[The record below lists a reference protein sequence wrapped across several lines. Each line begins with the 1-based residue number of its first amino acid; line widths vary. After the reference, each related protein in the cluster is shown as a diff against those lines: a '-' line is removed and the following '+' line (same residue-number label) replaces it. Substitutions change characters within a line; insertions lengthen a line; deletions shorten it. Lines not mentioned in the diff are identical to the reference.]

1 MTARPLALALCSL
14 ACAASAAIAQ
24 PPRPEQRPRTPAP
37 PAQAPTPPPAA
48 SPDARPREPRR
59 PGQPVNVKIE
69 VTITDQR
76 GGAQPLR
83 KTVNVVTGDGMFGF
97 IRSTANYAGIGS
109 VPLNV
114 DAEPEIL
121 PNGKIRTRLNL
132 QYSLPGANSPA
143 GGEAG
148 KDQAHPVFTEI
159 RDNLS
164 LILENG
170 KPLIAAQSADPVGD
184 RQVTIEIKATI
195 LR

>member
-24 PPRPEQRPRTPAP
+24 PPPPPPPP
-37 PAQAPTPPPAA
+37 PAQAPATTPPAA
-48 SPDARPREPRR
+48 PPNARPREPRR